1 MNNVITKWFHEEGI
15 HFLKNIGIEKGQH
28 LLDFGCGSG
37 YYTIP
42 AAKIVNRE
50 GKVYALDKDWN
61 ALNELIHHAEKE
73 GLQNIVPIP
82 IIDQSEVLDIG
93 LVDESIDVMLFFD
106 VLHYIDKEEREC
118 IYKNAYKLLKKEGW
132 ISVFPKHCKSD
143 MPLWNLENLELENI
157 VEEIENENFTF
168 KTKYSGK
175 LIHDEDYEK
184 GIILIFTKK

>member
-1 MNNVITKWFHEEGI
+1 MNNDITKWFQGQGI
-15 HFLKNIGIEKGQH
+15 RFLKDIGIEKGQH

-50 GKVYALDKDWN
+50 GRVYALDKDWR
-61 ALNELIHHAEKE
+61 ALNELIHNAEKE
-73 GLQNIVPIP
+73 GLQNIVP

-93 LVDESIDVMLFFD
+93 LADESIDIILFFD
-106 VLHYIDKEEREC
+106 VLHYIDKDARAC

-143 MPLWNLENLELENI
+143 MPLWNLENLELDSI
-157 VEEIENENFTF
+157 IEEIEDENFIF
-168 KTKYSGK
+168 KNKYSGK
-175 LIHDEDYEK
+175 LIHDENYEK
-184 GIILIFTKK
+184 EIILVFSKK